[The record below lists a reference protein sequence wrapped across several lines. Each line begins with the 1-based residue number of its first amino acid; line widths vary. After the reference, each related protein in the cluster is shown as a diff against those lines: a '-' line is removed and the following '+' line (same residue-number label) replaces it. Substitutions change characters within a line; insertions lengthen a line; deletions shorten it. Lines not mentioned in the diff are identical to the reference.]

1 MPNNI
6 KELKTK
12 KFIWIDIAQAT
23 QDNLKYLKGEFGFET
38 ADLNEC
44 LPMTQRQKILKRN
57 NYIFMVLQFPFYNRQ
72 TKSIETSE
80 VDIFIGKNFLITIHE
95 DELAPLVNYYHI
107 CQTDPIMKSQLTNE
121 TVISVLH
128 KLLNKL
134 YNYCYPIL
142 NHINLDINQIEKDV
156 LQQAEEKTV
165 QNILIIK
172 RNIVNFQ
179 KAMQSH
185 RNILNRLME
194 YTANWRKSKTDNDYN
209 NLISHTKD
217 IWDYLTNYKD
227 TINAL
232 HETQESITSLKI
244 NEIMKT
250 LTIFS
255 VVVFPLTLLAA
266 IFGMNT
272 IEGMPFVN
280 SPYGFWY
287 IIGIMVMGMFV
298 MFGYFK
304 KKKWLE

>member
-23 QDNLKYLKGEFGFET
+23 QDNLKYLKSEFGFET